1 MTRPIEFARSLP
13 QSVCVPKRRAGIV
26 AIMGLIQIFAWGS
39 SYYLLAVLAKPIAA
53 GTGWPLT
60 SVIAGLSLGLLV
72 AGFVSPTIGRAIQ
85 KWGGRPILAGGSVF
99 FAVGL
104 VGLGV
109 ARNIISYFVAWT
121 VLGVGMASGLYDA
134 AFATLGRL
142 YGASARGTITA
153 LTLVAGF
160 SSTICWPLSAI
171 LVETFGWRKTC
182 LAYAVLHILVGLPAY
197 LLFLPKA
204 PSVSFNEQ
212 PQLAKDRAAYKT
224 LTSQQLGLF
233 AIVATTFTLGA
244 AVSSVMSVHLL
255 TILQARGL
263 SLSAAV
269 WFGTLVG
276 PSQIGARLYEVAIGH
291 RFHPT
296 MTFLTSGFLITIG
309 IAFLLLAR
317 PAAALGIVL
326 YGGGAGVM
334 TIARG
339 TLPLVLF
346 HPSGYAT
353 MIGRLAFPTLVAQA
367 IAPAAAAALLEG
379 IDGASRILT
388 ILIALAVF
396 NLMLIWMLRICSTDS
411 TDNAV
416 AG

>member
-1 MTRPIEFARSLP
+1 MARPIEFARSLP
-13 QSVCVPKRRAGIV
+13 QSVCAPKQHGGVV

-39 SYYLLAVLAKPIAA
+39 SYYLLAVLAKPIAV

-109 ARNIISYFVAWT
+109 APNIISYFVAWT
-121 VLGVGMASGLYDA
+121 VLGIGMAAGLYDA

-182 LAYAVLHILVGLPAY
+182 LAYAVLHILVALPVY

-204 PSVSFNEQ
+204 PSVSFNEP

-263 SLSAAV
+263 SLSTAAS
-269 WFGTLVG
+269 F
-276 PSQIGARLYEVAIGH
+276 
-291 RFHPT
+291 
-296 MTFLTSGFLITIG
+296 
-309 IAFLLLAR
+309 
-317 PAAALGIVL
+317 
-326 YGGGAGVM
+326 
-334 TIARG
+334 
-339 TLPLVLF
+339 
-346 HPSGYAT
+346 
-353 MIGRLAFPTLVAQA
+353 
-367 IAPAAAAALLEG
+367 
-379 IDGASRILT
+379 
-388 ILIALAVF
+388 
-396 NLMLIWMLRICSTDS
+396 
-411 TDNAV
+411 
-416 AG
+416 